1 MIASADSEVIDLIR
15 PFRLRDVGLVARLQR
30 EGVLLD
36 LETCLT
42 RPRSPLAAAIV
53 SSLLPIGTSAS
64 TYVVTDSEQNSQLS
78 GLAQMRRRPGYP
90 EQVVVFISPPLTKG
104 NGAHAI
110 WQRLLAHLCIKAGE
124 QGGQRLY
131 AGLPVNG
138 EEYQIFRHVGF
149 TAFGQEDVFKLAVYP
164 TDLEGVPP
172 LPVRRQ
178 RSRDSWGIQQLYAT
192 ITPRAVQNAEGL
204 AQTQWELGGRG
215 WRGPNQHRQGYVW
228 ERRSEIWAALQI
240 RSNRTG
246 HWVRM
251 LLHPSALDQADGLV
265 AAALSRVHRAPH
277 QGIYCAVRTY
287 EAGIPTALT
296 ARGFQ
301 LVGSQTLVVKHT
313 TVWAREPAT
322 QSVHALDGHH
332 AESATPSAV
341 PQSQVMPIQ
350 QKQANDRH
358 HRGNLTALL

>member
-1 MIASADSEVIDLIR
+1 VIASAESEVINLIR

-53 SSLLPIGTSAS
+53 SSLLPIRTSAS
-64 TYVVTDSEQNSQLS
+64 TYVVTYSEENNQLS
-78 GLAQMRRRPGYP
+78 GLAQMRRRSGRP
-90 EQVVVFISPPLTKG
+90 EQVVVFISPSLTKG

-138 EEYQIFRHVGF
+138 EEFQIFRHVGF
-149 TAFGQEDVFKLAVYP
+149 TAYGQEDVFKLAAYP
-164 TDLEGVPP
+164 TDLEGVQP

-178 RSRDSWGIQQLYAT
+178 RSRDSWGLQQLYAT
-192 ITPRAVQNAEGL
+192 ITPRAVQNAEGS
-204 AQTQWELGGRG
+204 AQTQWELGARG
-215 WRGPNQHRQGYVW
+215 WRGPYQHRHGYVW
-228 ERRSEIWAALQI
+228 ERRSEIWAAFQI
-240 RSNRTG
+240 RSSRAG
-246 HWVRM
+246 HWLRM
-251 LLHPSALDQADGLV
+251 LLHPHALDQADGLV
-265 AAALSRVHRAPH
+265 AAALSRVHRAPG
-277 QGIYCAVRTY
+277 QGLFCAVRTY

-301 LVGSQTLVVKHT
+301 LVGSQTLAVKHT

-322 QSVHALDGHH
+322 QTVHALDGH

-341 PQSQVMPIQ
+341 PQSQVIPVQ
-350 QKQANDRH
+350 QKQPNDRH